1 MDSKIL
7 VPYDFSLEA
16 RHALKLGREVAAVL
30 GYRLKVLHCL
40 DFPQYPYLDFDSV
53 RPLEKTLI
61 DAATKT
67 LVDDLDR
74 MFGSLQDLEIDIVS
88 GSASSNILEATFDHD
103 VNYTF
108 MGYKDRDIPE
118 HLGSTT
124 RDILRFANGS
134 VMSLKKEVSLDSI
147 NHILL
152 VTDFQN
158 TSVRAM
164 ENLKLIKKITKAEM
178 TLLYVNTREN
188 WLSTKETKRAM
199 KQFCEIHDIQQA
211 NLEIIN
217 DSNVVSGTL
226 NGLLNNPY
234 DLVALKLNALSDE
247 KRFNDLHLMGE
258 MLLENTNTPI
268 LTYVHNHSY

>member
-7 VPYDFSLEA
+7 VPYDFSSEA

-247 KRFNDLHLMGE
+247 KKFNDLHLMGE

>member
-7 VPYDFSLEA
+7 VPYDFSSEA

-124 RDILRFANGS
+124 RDILRFVNGS

-247 KRFNDLHLMGE
+247 KKFNDLHLMGE

>member
-1 MDSKIL
+1 MDSKVL

-247 KRFNDLHLMGE
+247 KKFNDLHLMGE

>member
-88 GSASSNILEATFDHD
+88 GSASSNILDATFDHD

-108 MGYKDRDIPE
+108 MGYKDREIPE

-211 NLEIIN
+211 KLEIIN

>member
-1 MDSKIL
+1 MDSKVL

-88 GSASSNILEATFDHD
+88 GSASSNILDATFDHD

-108 MGYKDRDIPE
+108 MGYKDREIPE

-211 NLEIIN
+211 KLEIIN

>member
-7 VPYDFSLEA
+7 VPYDFSSEA

-88 GSASSNILEATFDHD
+88 GSASSNILDATFDHD

-108 MGYKDRDIPE
+108 MGYKDREIPE

-211 NLEIIN
+211 KLEIIN

>member
-1 MDSKIL
+1 MDSKVL

-88 GSASSNILEATFDHD
+88 GSASSNILDATFDHD

-108 MGYKDRDIPE
+108 MGYKDREIPE

-211 NLEIIN
+211 KLEIIN

-234 DLVALKLNALSDE
+234 DLVALKLN
-247 KRFNDLHLMGE
+247 HL
-258 MLLENTNTPI
+258 
-268 LTYVHNHSY
+268 